1 MNYTTVSII
10 VQARSTSKR
19 FPGKIFE
26 RIGGKQILQHVLD
39 ACYNSASY
47 INKFTN
53 RHRTMCAVALAVPA
67 GDAIVSAYPGHNIF
81 QGSEDDV
88 LGRYAQAAK
97 ALNADY
103 IVRITAD
110 CPFIP
115 PFIISKAIGWAVQD
129 NLDFLTNADP
139 DIRTSPDGH
148 DVEII
153 SAKLLYWLDENIKD
167 LNHREH
173 VTSFLHKGLPAWAKR
188 ADIIGFADLTGV
200 KLSVDTPEDL
210 ERLQGMNQKIFSAI
224 KKSPKSYRL

>member
-1 MNYTTVSII
+1 MQYTSVSII
-10 VQARSTSKR
+10 IQARATSKR

-39 ACYNSASY
+39 ACYNSSSY

-53 RHRTMCAVALAVPA
+53 RHRMVCGVALAVPM
-67 GDAIVSAYPGHNIF
+67 GDAIVSAYPGHNIV
-81 QGSEDDV
+81 QGPEDDV
-88 LGRYAQAAK
+88 LTRYVQAAGS
-97 ALNADY
+97 LNSDF

-139 DIRTSPDGH
+139 ELRSSPDGY
-148 DVEII
+148 DVEVI
-153 SAKLLYWLDENIKD
+153 SAKLLKWLDENAKEAT
-167 LNHREH
+167 HREH
-173 VTSFLHKGLPAWAKR
+173 VTSYLHKSFPTWARK
-188 ADIIGFADLTGV
+188 ADIIGFADLTDV

-210 ERLQGMNQKIFSAI
+210 ERLQDMHVKIVSAI
-224 KKSPKSYRL
+224 KRSPKSYRL